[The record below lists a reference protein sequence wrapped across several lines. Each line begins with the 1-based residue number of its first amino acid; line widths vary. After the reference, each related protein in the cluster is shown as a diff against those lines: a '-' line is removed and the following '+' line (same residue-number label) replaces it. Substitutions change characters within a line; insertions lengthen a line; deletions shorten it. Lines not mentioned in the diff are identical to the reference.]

1 MPGSLPL
8 NDQRLRS
15 SALHPLQPAYA
26 SILDSEIEG
35 DNSLAQRV
43 DASKRR
49 FGEIRAATRAAR
61 AIFMATAPHAG
72 AAHAGSPEPNFAWPA
87 PAERSLPTFGDAL
100 RELKERANY
109 LYEDGGRY
117 WFATQPTLNRIVDE
131 KAKIAVRSRGRC
143 GDHGGAT

>member
-1 MPGSLPL
+1 M
-8 NDQRLRS
+8 R
-15 SALHPLQPAYA
+15 
-26 SILDSEIEG
+26 G

-72 AAHAGSPEPNFAWPA
+72 AAHAGLTGAQLRVACARPTDP
-87 PAERSLPTFGDAL
+87 LPTFGDAL

-131 KAKIAVRSRGRC
+131 KAKSLSTHEVDAAITTELRDDVRSK
-143 GDHGGAT
+143 GGFARVHSIP